1 MDFVEVKDIDIKSKV
16 KYRYH
21 YMDDHDTLIFR
32 YDNAPHHRNI
42 TTFPYHKHDR
52 NEIKASSE
60 PTLFDVLLEIAQIER
75 ASSVRTLKNHSEE
88 SSS

>member
-1 MDFVEVKDIDIKSKV
+1 MIEGYFAQLEKII
-16 KYRYH
+16 H
-21 YMDDHDTLIFR
+21 
-32 YDNAPHHRNI
+32 
-42 TTFPYHKHDR
+42 R